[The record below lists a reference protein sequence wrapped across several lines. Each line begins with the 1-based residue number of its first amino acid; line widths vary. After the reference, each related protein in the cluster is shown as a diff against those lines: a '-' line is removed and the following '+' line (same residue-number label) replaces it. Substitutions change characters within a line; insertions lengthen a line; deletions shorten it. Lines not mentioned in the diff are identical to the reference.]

1 MIDVAGSLAIGGS
14 FLVICYFV
22 GKSTAVVT
30 REFSLRP
37 RQLLAGSDFASEPC
51 PPEAVSRIF
60 SGQDWEFV
68 SATQSHALK
77 RYFRWERKSVALLW
91 VQEASVGMREIIRD
105 HTALARRS
113 ENLEFTAELEI
124 FFRYA
129 QLRAIC
135 GILFALILLGG
146 PQWVGGLALHANGL
160 MLRFGRAQEALRAA
174 TGAQAPRR
182 SLGPV

>member
-22 GKSTAVVT
+22 WRSTAVVT

-37 RQLLAGSDFASEPC
+37 RQLFPASDFESEPC
-51 PPEAVSRIF
+51 PAEAVSRIF

-68 SATQSHALK
+68 SATQSEALK

-91 VQEASVGMREIIRD
+91 VQEVSAGMREIIRD
-105 HTALARRS
+105 HAALARRS
-113 ENLEFTAELEI
+113 ENLDFTTELEI
-124 FFRYA
+124 FLQYA

-135 GILFALILLGG
+135 GLLFALILLGG
-146 PQWVGGLALHANGL
+146 PHWVRGLALHANGL
-160 MLRFGRAQEALRAA
+160 MVRFGRAQEALRAA
-174 TGAQAPRR
+174 TGAQAPR
-182 SLGPV
+182 SLGSV